1 MDYTKIIAVDFDGT
15 LVENKYPRVGDP
27 IWDNIEAIKKEKKA
41 GAAVILWTC
50 RVGRRLTDAVRTC
63 DLYGIELDAVNE
75 NLPGI
80 IQDFGGDPRKIF
92 AHEYWDDRAVRM

>member
-1 MDYTKIIAVDFDGT
+1 MGYTKIIAVDFDGT
-15 LVENKYPRVGDP
+15 LVENKFPRVGDP

-75 NLPGI
+75 NLPDVIRNVGC
-80 IQDFGGDPRKIF
+80 DTRKVI
-92 AHEYWDDRAVRM
+92 AHEYWDDLAVRM